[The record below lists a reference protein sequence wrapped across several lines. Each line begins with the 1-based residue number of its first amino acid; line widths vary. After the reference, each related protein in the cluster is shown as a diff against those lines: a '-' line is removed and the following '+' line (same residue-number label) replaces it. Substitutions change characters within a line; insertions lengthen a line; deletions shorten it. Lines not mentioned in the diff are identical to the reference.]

1 MAYGIMELRDNG
13 ARRGGPY
20 FTLDN
25 NIFKMLGVGQYDTS
39 GVQKGKDV
47 FSKDAFFPLMMV
59 PGQTA
64 MTNFTNTSTS
74 WHPEF
79 DKSGAS
85 TMVTSTDVK
94 TLSDELT
101 FVGFDTV
108 MVAGRTFANACKIA
122 SPGSA
127 SGQVSMAWRA
137 KGFGW
142 VRTEEQ
148 TAQGTLVPGTRVDII
163 KIIAAP

>member
-20 FTLDN
+20 FITDN
-25 NIFKMLGVGQYDTS
+25 NIHRMLGVGQYDTS

-47 FSKDAFFPLMMV
+47 FSKEAVFPLTMV
-59 PGQTA
+59 PGQTSMA
-64 MTNFTNTSTS
+64 NFTSTSTS
-74 WHPEF
+74 WRLEF

-85 TMVTSTDVK
+85 STVTSTDV
-94 TLSDELT
+94 TALSDQLT
-101 FVGFDTV
+101 FVGFDTIT
-108 MVAGRTFANACKIA
+108 VAGRTFANACKIA
-122 SPGSA
+122 SPGSVA
-127 SGQVSMAWRA
+127 GQVSMAWRA

-148 TAQGTLVPGTRVDII
+148 TVQGALVPGTRVEIV